1 MCRRVYDEVWYV
13 EGEFSEVRIDGDLRS
28 SYPASSI
35 DHLLGGARDRSKA
48 LWAGTPEPICFGVDE
63 DAQREHSRAAV
74 RPMGESQNTQPLELR
89 FRVFLT
95 AATTEMQLALVWRI
109 RILDAG
115 ARITSNSLPSAP
127 IL

>member
-1 MCRRVYDEVWYV
+1 MPRPFLSLEFYELRV
-13 EGEFSEVRIDGDLRS
+13 DGVFGS
-28 SYPASSI
+28 SYTGCCI

-89 FRVFLT
+89 FRALLT
-95 AATTEMQLALVWRI
+95 EATTEMQLALVWRI
-109 RILDAG
+109 RILAAG